1 MSQAGLSFEQ
11 APPLGAPLR
20 LFLIAP
26 WFLIAAALAAIPLA
40 GDWTANRWTPAALGL
55 THLLTLGFLG
65 TAMAGALLQ
74 MLPVMIGS
82 PLPKV
87 RPVAWL
93 AYLGLALG
101 SPLLAAGLAFGLPAL
116 LDAGLIALSIAW
128 LPFLAAGAAS
138 LARAPALAAA
148 TRAGMRHA
156 WLGLAVAVGL
166 GLYLGG
172 GLTGLWPLHRPIE
185 LTRLHAAWGL
195 LGWVLMLIVGV
206 AYHVVP
212 MLQLTPPYPAGMTRW
227 LTPLLFA
234 SLIVYSMLAL
244 LPGSPI
250 VDLAAWLALGAPIAW
265 FAFATLRIQN
275 RRRRKL
281 PDVTHDFWRLAMACL
296 LLGLALAPMALFAPE
311 PRHGQ
316 AQVTLGLAFILGFA
330 VTVVAGM
337 LYKIVPFLAWF
348 HLQAQTQAR
357 AGTIPNMKEMI
368 PDAAARRHLK
378 LHATALLLIL
388 PAPWL
393 PAWLSAPGLLLLA
406 ASGYALWRNLHRA
419 RRLFLQYGGRLG

>member
-26 WFLIAAALAAIPLA
+26 WFLIAAALFAIPLA
-40 GDWTANRWTPAALGL
+40 GDWTVNRWTPAALGL

-65 TAMAGALLQ
+65 TIMAGALLQ

-93 AYLGLALG
+93 AFLGLALG
-101 SPLLAAGLAFGLPAL
+101 SPSLAVGLAFGLPAL
-116 LDAGLIALSIAW
+116 LDAGLFALSIAW
-128 LPFLAAGAAS
+128 LPFLAASAIS
-138 LARAPALAAA
+138 LIRAPALAAA
-148 TRAGMRHA
+148 TRAGMRYA
-156 WLGLAVAVGL
+156 WIGLAVTVGL
-166 GLYLGG
+166 GFYLGG
-172 GLTGLWPLHRPIE
+172 GLSGLWPLANMTE
-185 LTRLHAAWGL
+185 FTQLHAAWGL

-227 LTPLLFA
+227 LTPLLLV
-234 SLIVYSMLAL
+234 SLIVYSALAL
-244 LPGSPI
+244 LPDGPL
-250 VDLAAWLALGAPIAW
+250 VDLAVWLALGVPIAW
-265 FAFATLRIQN
+265 FAFATLRIQA

-281 PDVTHDFWRLAMACL
+281 PDVTLDFWRLAMACL
-296 LLGLALAPMALFAPE
+296 LLAFVLAPAALYAPE
-311 PRHGQ
+311 PWRGQ
-316 AQVTLGLAFILGFA
+316 LQIALGLAFILGFA
-330 VTVVAGM
+330 VSVVAGM

-368 PDAAARRHLK
+368 PDAMARWHLR
-378 LHATALLLIL
+378 LHTTALLLLL